1 MLGYTAKMYAFQEER
16 ILMMKIALPYK
27 EERSTWNTDLVIKTL
42 ELGDLWNMDP
52 VQNWS
57 TFLSDK

>member
-27 EERSTWNTDLVIKTL
+27 EEINLKYRP
-42 ELGDLWNMDP
+42 GDKD
-52 VQNWS
+52 S
-57 TFLSDK
+57 